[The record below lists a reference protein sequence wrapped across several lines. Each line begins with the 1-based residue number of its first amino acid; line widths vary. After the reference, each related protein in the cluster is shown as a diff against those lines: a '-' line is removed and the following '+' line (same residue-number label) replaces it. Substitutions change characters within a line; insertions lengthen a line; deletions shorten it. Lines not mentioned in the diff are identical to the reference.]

1 MVRLNGRARISMSAE
16 AGLQFVDTNILV
28 YAYDSSAERR
38 HELARALLTE
48 LWQNGQ
54 GCLSIQ
60 TLQEFYV
67 TITRKVAQPMSVE
80 RAAQI
85 ISDLGH
91 WKVHT
96 PSVEDVLAAIALQQ
110 RYRLSFWDAM
120 VLTSAERLECGV
132 VWSEDLNPGQTYTSV
147 KVLNPFVKDT
157 ARRD

>member
-1 MVRLNGRARISMSAE
+1 MSAE
-16 AGLQFVDTNILV
+16 ADLQFVDTSILV

-38 HELARALLTE
+38 HELARALLAE

-60 TLQEFYV
+60 TLQEFFV
-67 TITRKVAQPMSVE
+67 TITRKVAQPMPADQ
-80 RAAQI
+80 AAQI
-85 ISDLGH
+85 ISDWGH

-96 PSVEDVLAAIALQQ
+96 PTVEDVLMAIALQQ

-132 VWSEDLNPGQTYTSV
+132 VWSEDTNPGQSYATV
-147 KVLNPFVKDT
+147 KVLNPFVT
-157 ARRD
+157 NAARPE